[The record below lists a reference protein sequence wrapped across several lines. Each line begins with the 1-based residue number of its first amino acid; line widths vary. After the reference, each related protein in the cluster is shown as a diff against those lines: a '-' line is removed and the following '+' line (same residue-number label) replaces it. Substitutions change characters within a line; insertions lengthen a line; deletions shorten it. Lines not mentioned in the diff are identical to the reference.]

1 MTGQASRTTL
11 SVTFGLLRRQ
21 MESSRYDIA
30 IIGGGILGLST
41 AMQLLER
48 APQWRVAVVEKEEEL
63 ATHQT
68 GHNSGVMHSGI
79 YYRPGSHK
87 AQFCVAGLNNMVKF
101 CEENEIEYQ
110 QCGKVIVALNESEF
124 GRLDDLYQRG
134 TANGVPD
141 LELVGPE
148 RLKEIEPH
156 TAGARALWAP
166 HTGIVD
172 FTKVAAAFANKFQQA
187 GGDIFMGA
195 AVKKIVRI
203 SDSAALETTKGTLQ
217 AKYLINCAGLYAD
230 KVAAMAGEKVGV
242 RIIPF
247 RGEYYTLRPESHH
260 LVSGLIY
267 PVPDPQFPFL
277 GVHFTRNI
285 KGHVEAGPNAVM
297 ALRREGYRKRDFNLG
312 ESLGNLAYP
321 GFWKMAAKY
330 WKIGMGEVYRSYSRR
345 VFLHDL
351 QRLIPEIQN
360 SDLDSG
366 GSGVRAQAVARDGS
380 LLDDFSIIQG
390 RDAIHVLNAPSPGAT
405 SSLAIGEHIA
415 GLAVGNF
422 GASG

>member
-1 MTGQASRTTL
+1 
-11 SVTFGLLRRQ
+11 
-21 MESSRYDIA
+21 MESSQYDIV

-48 APQWRVAVVEKEEEL
+48 SPQWRVAVVEKEEEL

-79 YYRPGSHK
+79 YYRPGSRK
-87 AQFCVAGLNNMVKF
+87 AQFCVAGLNNMIKF
-101 CEENEIEYQ
+101 CEENEIEFQ
-110 QCGKVIVALNESEF
+110 QCGKVIVALHESEL
-124 GRLDDLYQRG
+124 GRLQDLYERG
-134 TANGVPD
+134 TANGVRD
-141 LELVGPE
+141 LEIVGPE

-156 TAGARALWAP
+156 TAGVRALWAP

-187 GGDIFMGA
+187 GGDIFTGA
-195 AVKKIVRI
+195 AVKKITRSTGSV
-203 SDSAALETTKGTLQ
+203 ALETTKGTLQ

-230 KVAAMAGEKVGV
+230 KVASMTGENIGV

-247 RGEYYTLRPESHH
+247 RGEYYTLRQESHH

-285 KGHVEAGPNAVM
+285 KGHVEAGPNAVI
-297 ALRREGYRKRDFNLG
+297 ALRREGYRKRDFSLG
-312 ESLGNLAYP
+312 DSLGNLAYP
-321 GFWKMAAKY
+321 GFWKMALKY

-345 VFLHDL
+345 VFLRDL
-351 QRLIPEIQN
+351 QRLLPEIQN
-360 SDLDSG
+360 SDLASG

-380 LLDDFSIIQG
+380 LLDDFSIIQSG
-390 RDAIHVLNAPSPGAT
+390 DAIHVLNAPSPGAT

-415 GLAVGNF
+415 GLAIENF
-422 GASG
+422 GAAV

>member
-1 MTGQASRTTL
+1 
-11 SVTFGLLRRQ
+11 
-21 MESSRYDIA
+21 MESSQYDIV

-48 APQWRVAVVEKEEEL
+48 SPQWRVAVVEKEEEL

-101 CEENEIEYQ
+101 CEENEIEFQ
-110 QCGKVIVALNESEF
+110 QCGKVIVALHESEL
-124 GRLDDLYQRG
+124 GRLQDLYERG

-141 LELVGPE
+141 LEIVGPE

-156 TAGARALWAP
+156 TAGVRALWAP

-172 FTKVAAAFANKFQQA
+172 FTKVAAAFANKFHQA
-187 GGDIFMGA
+187 GGDIFTGA
-195 AVKKIVRI
+195 AVKKITRSTGSV
-203 SDSAALETTKGTLQ
+203 SLETTKGTLQ

-230 KVAAMAGEKVGV
+230 KVASMTGENVGV

-247 RGEYYTLRPESHH
+247 RGEYYTLRQESHH

-297 ALRREGYRKRDFNLG
+297 ALRREGYRKRDFSLG
-312 ESLGNLAYP
+312 DSLGNLAYP
-321 GFWKMAAKY
+321 GFWKMALKY

-345 VFLHDL
+345 VFLRDL
-351 QRLIPEIQN
+351 QRLLPEIQN
-360 SDLDSG
+360 SDLASG

-380 LLDDFSIIQG
+380 LLDDFSIIQSG
-390 RDAIHVLNAPSPGAT
+390 DAIHVLNAPSPGAT

-415 GLAVGNF
+415 GLAIENF
-422 GASG
+422 GAAD

>member
-1 MTGQASRTTL
+1 
-11 SVTFGLLRRQ
+11 
-21 MESSRYDIA
+21 MESNQYDIV

-48 APQWRVAVVEKEEEL
+48 VPNWRVAVIEKEGQL

-101 CEENEIEYQ
+101 CDENEIEYQ
-110 QCGKVIVALNESEF
+110 QCGKVIVALKESEL
-124 GRLDDLYQRG
+124 GRLQDLFERG

-141 LELVGPE
+141 LEIIGPE

-156 TAGARALWAP
+156 AVGMRALWAP

-172 FTKVAAAFANKFQQA
+172 FTKVAVAFANKFQQA
-187 GGDIFMGA
+187 GGDIFTGA
-195 AVKKIVRI
+195 AVKKITNMTGSV
-203 SDSAALETTKGTLQ
+203 ALETTKGTFQ
-217 AKYLINCAGLYAD
+217 AKHLINCAGLYAD
-230 KVAAMAGEKVGV
+230 KVAAMTGEKLGV
-242 RIIPF
+242 KIIPF

-297 ALRREGYRKRDFNLG
+297 ALRREGYRKRDFSLG
-312 ESLGNLAYP
+312 ESMANLAYP

-330 WKIGMGEVYRSYSRR
+330 WKIGMGEVYRSFNKR

-351 QRLIPEIQN
+351 QRLIPEIRN
-360 SDLDSG
+360 SDLASG

-405 SSLAIGEHIA
+405 SSLAIGDHIA
-415 GLAVGNF
+415 GLAVENF
-422 GASG
+422 GAPV

>member
-1 MTGQASRTTL
+1 
-11 SVTFGLLRRQ
+11 
-21 MESSRYDIA
+21 MESSQYDIV

-48 APQWRVAVVEKEEEL
+48 SPQWRVAVVEKEEEL

-79 YYRPGSHK
+79 YYRPGSRK
-87 AQFCVAGLNNMVKF
+87 AQFCVAGLNNMIKF
-101 CEENEIEYQ
+101 CEENEIEFQ
-110 QCGKVIVALNESEF
+110 QCGKVIVALHESEL
-124 GRLDDLYQRG
+124 GRLQDLYERG
-134 TANGVPD
+134 TANGVRD
-141 LELVGPE
+141 LEIVGPE

-156 TAGARALWAP
+156 TAGVRALWAP

-172 FTKVAAAFANKFQQA
+172 FTKVAAAFANKFHQA
-187 GGDIFMGA
+187 GGDIFTGA
-195 AVKKIVRI
+195 AVKKITRSTGSV
-203 SDSAALETTKGTLQ
+203 ALETTKGTLQ

-230 KVAAMAGEKVGV
+230 KVASMTGENIGV

-247 RGEYYTLRPESHH
+247 RGEYYTLRQESHH

-297 ALRREGYRKRDFNLG
+297 ALRREGYRKRDFSLG
-312 ESLGNLAYP
+312 DSLGNLAYP
-321 GFWKMAAKY
+321 GFWKMALKY

-345 VFLHDL
+345 VFLRDL
-351 QRLIPEIQN
+351 QRLLPEIQN
-360 SDLDSG
+360 SDLASG

-380 LLDDFSIIQG
+380 LLDDFSIIQSG
-390 RDAIHVLNAPSPGAT
+390 DAIHVLNAPSPGAT

-415 GLAVGNF
+415 GLAIENF
-422 GASG
+422 GAAV